1 MEYDGENRL
10 QNADTFCACAFFYQ
24 IFLNY
29 DKAGLSSS
37 ENTDMRLP
45 DVYIKVKSSYYRA
58 HV

>member
-1 MEYDGENRL
+1 MTVRTDYKMLTHFVRVL
-10 QNADTFCACAFFYQ
+10 FFYQ

-45 DVYIKVKSSYYRA
+45 DVYIKVKSSYHRA